1 MGATL
6 TDKDPVGLTPR
17 LRAAGLDL
25 LLIVAPC
32 AALAGVL
39 GIMLRTVGIDVATP
53 VARDSLAFATLV
65 LPVMVTTAYQEA
77 SPRQA
82 TVGKR
87 RTGLLVIADSGGRLT
102 FGRALGRAFVKF
114 LPWQLGHTAV
124 FNLVDGSTAPGFVVL
139 SIGSQVIV
147 VISMLAVAL
156 DTEHRAIHDWITR
169 SRVVAGTYR
178 WQESR
183 ECQGHERV
191 RDRQ

>member
-1 MGATL
+1 MAIAKRAPKVTRPTL
-6 TDKDPVGLTPR
+6 TDNESAGLTAR

-39 GIMLRTVGIDVATP
+39 GLMLRAAGIDLATP

-65 LPVMVTTAYQEA
+65 FPVMATTAYQEA

-87 RTGLLVIADSGGRLT
+87 RTGLLVVDDSGARLT
-102 FGRALGRAFVKF
+102 FRRALGRSVVKF

-124 FNLVDGSTAPGFVVL
+124 FHLADGSTAPGFLVL
-139 SIGSQVIV
+139 SIGSQLIV
-147 VISMLAVAL
+147 VISILAVAL
-156 DTEHRAIHDWITR
+156 DTAHRAIHDWITH
-169 SRVVAGTYR
+169 SRVVAGHARKEATT
-178 WQESR
+178 
-183 ECQGHERV
+183 
-191 RDRQ
+191 